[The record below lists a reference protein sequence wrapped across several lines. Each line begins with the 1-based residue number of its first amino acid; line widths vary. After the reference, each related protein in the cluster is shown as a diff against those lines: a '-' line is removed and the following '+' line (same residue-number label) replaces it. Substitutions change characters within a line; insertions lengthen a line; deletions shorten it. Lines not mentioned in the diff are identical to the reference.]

1 MSQWAPIDD
10 RARIG
15 VLDALRAL
23 ALLGILVVN
32 LEAFNRPW
40 ATLANGVR
48 DGLVGVDVAAAWG
61 IQVFV
66 AGKAWL
72 LFSLLFGIGFALL
85 QQRGVSDAVWKRR
98 TWGLLVIGLLHGV
111 LLWPGDIL
119 RTYALA
125 AFLLLALRGLP
136 PPRQRDLGLVLYL
149 GIWGMFAAL
158 MALAGNVAP
167 PSEGDAAVAARV
179 YAQGD
184 WLAVTAQRLRDL
196 STMLGSDLMS
206 VPAAL
211 GMFLIGGWLLRSGR
225 IGDVDLHQRW
235 HRRMA
240 AIALPAGLVAS
251 VVIVSTFG
259 LNVTDAGGYARWML
273 ALALLQV
280 AALPMALGMLSLV
293 VLAWRD
299 RRWRR
304 ALDRLAPAGRM
315 ALTHYLLQSL
325 VASTLF
331 YGYGFG
337 RFGQWGPAALLA
349 LALVMLAL
357 QVLASHWWLARFRFG
372 PVEWAWR
379 WWTYGHRPPLR
390 RAPVDA

>member
-1 MSQWAPIDD
+1 MTQWAPIDE

-23 ALLGILVVN
+23 ALLGIFMVN
-32 LEAFNRPW
+32 LETFNRPW
-40 ATLANGVR
+40 DTLANGMR
-48 DGLVGVDVAAAWG
+48 EGLAGADVAVAWC
-61 IQVFV
+61 IQVLV
-66 AGKAWL
+66 TGKAWL
-72 LFSLLFGIGFALL
+72 LFSLLFGIGFALV

-98 TWGLLVIGLLHGV
+98 TWILLVIGLLHGV

-136 PPRQRDLGLVLYL
+136 PPRQRDLGLMLYL
-149 GIWGMFAAL
+149 GIWAMFAAL
-158 MALAGNVAP
+158 MALAGDIELPAD
-167 PSEGDAAVAARV
+167 DAAAIAGRV
-179 YAQGD
+179 YAEGG
-184 WLAVTAQRLRDL
+184 WVAVTAQRLRDL

-225 IGDVDLHQRW
+225 IRDADAHLRW
-235 HRRMA
+235 HRLMA
-240 AIALPAGLVAS
+240 GVALPAGLLAS
-251 VVIVSTFG
+251 VAIVSTVG
-259 LNVTDAGGYARWML
+259 LNVTQAGGFGRWML

-280 AALPMALGMLSLV
+280 AALPTALGMLSLV
-293 VLAWRD
+293 VLAWR
-299 RRWRR
+299 RPRWRG

-315 ALTHYLLQSL
+315 ALTHYLMQSL

-331 YGYGFG
+331 YGYGLG
-337 RFGQWGPAALLA
+337 QFGQWGPAMLLA
-349 LALVMLAL
+349 LAVVVFAL

-372 PVEWAWR
+372 PVEWLWR

-390 RAPVDA
+390 RMPVDA